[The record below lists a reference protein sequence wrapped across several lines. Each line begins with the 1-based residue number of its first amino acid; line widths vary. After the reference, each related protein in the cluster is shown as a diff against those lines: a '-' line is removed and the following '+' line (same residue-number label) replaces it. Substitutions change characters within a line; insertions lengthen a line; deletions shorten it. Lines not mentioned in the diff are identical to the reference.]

1 MNRGMASK
9 TNESNVVAMIC
20 GRMRS
25 DVPLPTKKISEDA
38 PKQKAIGKRKIIN
51 NRKLPMNMIASI
63 MILRPEIVP
72 TTR

>member
-1 MNRGMASK
+1 
-9 TNESNVVAMIC
+9 
-20 GRMRS
+20 MRS